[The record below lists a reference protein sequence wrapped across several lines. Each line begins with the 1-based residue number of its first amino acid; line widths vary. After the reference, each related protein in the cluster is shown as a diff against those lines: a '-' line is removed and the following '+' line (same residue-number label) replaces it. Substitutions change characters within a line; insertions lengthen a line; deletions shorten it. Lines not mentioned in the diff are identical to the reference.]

1 MSLLLTG
8 CTAQTWSV
16 RRSEVFERKSEL
28 RGSRGLSLDSSLAN
42 SRPAHD
48 KLLRSLASVSNA
60 FNRQREAAF
69 PLSSIPS
76 RRLSLALQLL
86 YARWASLAALEWVQ
100 ALSITDFLWLD
111 LWVRDYSPFL
121 AKGFVSPSLTTL
133 DYSPVITC
141 LPETYSTGQG
151 LSLRAAA
158 SAYAEFSVN

>member
-1 MSLLLTG
+1 
-8 CTAQTWSV
+8 
-16 RRSEVFERKSEL
+16 VFERKRER
-28 RGSRGLSLDSSLAN
+28 RGNRGLSLDASPAN
-42 SRPAHD
+42 SLVARD

-86 YARWASLAALEWVQ
+86 YARWASLAALELVQ

-111 LWVRDYSPFL
+111 LGWVRDCAPFL

-133 DYSPVITC
+133 NHSPVATC
-141 LPETYSTGQG
+141 LPKIYSTCLE
-151 LSLRAAA
+151 LSVRAAA
-158 SAYAEFSVN
+158 TNHAEFSVN